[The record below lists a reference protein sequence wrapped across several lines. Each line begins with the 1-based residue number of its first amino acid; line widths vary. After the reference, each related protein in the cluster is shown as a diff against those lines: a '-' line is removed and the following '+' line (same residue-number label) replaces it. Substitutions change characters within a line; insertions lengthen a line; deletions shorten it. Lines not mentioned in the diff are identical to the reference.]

1 MKGYIYKITNLNTN
15 KFYIGSTVDF
25 KTRKNQH
32 LWHLRANKHV
42 NKYLQN
48 SYNKHGEKVFEFKII
63 AVVENIKETEQE
75 FLDNLDFTKSYNIS
89 PNSVGGDVIKTF
101 SKEKQKEIYN
111 KIRKSRLGKL
121 PGNAISININGE
133 IFKSF
138 NKASIALNLPITT
151 IRYRCKS
158 LNSKFKNWNIIG
170 REKDKNEMY
179 KEGNKNGHIIICEQ
193 KEFPSYAE
201 AARYYNISI
210 TAIQNRVKSKN
221 YPQFYKK

>member
-15 KFYIGSTVDF
+15 KYYIGSTVDF
-25 KTRKNQH
+25 KTRKKQH

-42 NKYLQN
+42 NNHLQN
-48 SYNKHGEKVFEFKII
+48 SYNKHGEEFFEFKII
-63 AVVENIKETEQE
+63 AEVNNIKETEQE

-101 SKEKQKEIYN
+101 SKERQKEIYK
-111 KIRKSRLGKL
+111 KISESRKGSL
-121 PGNAISININGE
+121 PGNAISVNINGE
-133 IFKSF
+133 IFNSF
-138 NKASIALNLPITT
+138 NKASIALNLPVTT

-170 REKDKNEMY
+170 EEKDKNELY
-179 KEGNKNGHIIICEQ
+179 KEGINQGHIIICEN
-193 KEFPSYAE
+193 EEYPSYSE
-201 AARYYNISI
+201 AARYYNMSI

>member
-48 SYNKHGEKVFEFKII
+48 SYNKHGEEFFEFKII

-101 SKEKQKEIYN
+101 SKKRQKEIYKKISESN
-111 KIRKSRLGKL
+111 KGRL
-121 PGNAISININGE
+121 PGNAISVNINGE

-138 NKASIALNLPITT
+138 HKASIALNLPVTS
-151 IRYRCKS
+151 IRYRCNS

-170 REKDKNEMY
+170 QEKDKNEMY
-179 KEGNKNGHIIICEQ
+179 KEGNNQGHIIICEQ

-201 AARYYNISI
+201 AARYYNMSI

-221 YPQFYKK
+221 YFEFYKK

>member
-15 KFYIGSTVDF
+15 KYYIGSTVDF
-25 KTRKNQH
+25 KTRKKQH

-42 NKYLQN
+42 NKHLQS
-48 SYNKHGEKVFEFKII
+48 SYNKHGEEFFEFKII
-63 AVVENIKETEQE
+63 AEVNNIKETEQE

-89 PNSVGGDVIKTF
+89 PNSVGGDIIKTF
-101 SKEKQKEIYN
+101 PLKRQKEVYK
-111 KIRKSRLGKL
+111 KISESRKGSL
-121 PGNAISININGE
+121 PGNAISVNINGE
-133 IFKSF
+133 IFNSF
-138 NKASIALNLPITT
+138 NKASIALNLPVTT

-158 LNSKFKNWNIIG
+158 LNSKFRNWNIIG
-170 REKDKNEMY
+170 EEKDENKLY
-179 KEGNKNGHIIICEQ
+179 KEGINQGHIIICEQ

-201 AARYYNISI
+201 AARYYNMSI